1 MSAPL
6 QLSRHV
12 LPPSRDI
19 TGFQLPGARI
29 RSGSAGLI
37 AKFLSPL
44 KLPFAPCPGSVGFAA
59 WSYAKFQLRVQ
70 FAPPSREVD
79 MKVLY
84 PLANSACTTSG
95 STAPHTPSRHS

>member
-12 LPPSRDI
+12 LPPSCDI
-19 TGFQLPGARI
+19 TGFQLPGAWM

-37 AKFLSPL
+37 ERFLSPL

-70 FAPPSREVD
+70 LAPPSREVD
-79 MKVLY
+79 MNVLY
-84 PLANSACTTSG
+84 PFAKSACTTSG
-95 STAPHTPSRHS
+95 STALHTTSRHS